1 MFSSTKVLIIGKS
14 HQISYLETKDP
25 REPFPLW
32 KMQGCLT
39 LTLKQLKRSSALS
52 LLRTH
57 IFLKQVTSKET
68 EIFWYNVK
76 HSSVPINSNSP
87 YPTQFLSLDV
97 LQAEGIVYVQY
108 SLCGKLRGT
117 YPQILDSKHYW
128 EEQCWAGGYL
138 TQWETRWK
146 WRLMENKLLFLNT
159 TSP

>member
-76 HSSVPINSNSP
+76 HGSVPINSNSP

-97 LQAEGIVYVQY
+97 LQAEKNSVCSIFIMWEIEG
-108 SLCGKLRGT
+108 SLSTDSGLKTLLEGAVLGWWALDTVRNPLEMTFNGK
-117 YPQILDSKHYW
+117 
-128 EEQCWAGGYL
+128 
-138 TQWETRWK
+138 
-146 WRLMENKLLFLNT
+146 
-159 TSP
+159 